1 MNFVKTL
8 WPVPIPRAA
17 PDAEKGWTP
26 PARLRTRR
34 RKREGTSVWH
44 LLTPIVLYV
53 GTVVI
58 LAMDVLPRM

>member
-8 WPVPIPRAA
+8 WPRPLPRPAQ
-17 PDAEKGWTP
+17 DAEKAWTP

-44 LLTPIVLYV
+44 LLSPIVLYV
-53 GTVVI
+53 GAVVL
-58 LAMDVLPRM
+58 LAMDMLGSL